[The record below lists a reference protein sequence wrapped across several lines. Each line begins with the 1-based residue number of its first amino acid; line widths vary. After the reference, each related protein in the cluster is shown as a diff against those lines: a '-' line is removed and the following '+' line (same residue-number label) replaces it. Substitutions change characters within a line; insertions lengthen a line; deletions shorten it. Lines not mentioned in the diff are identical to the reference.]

1 MDQYNIQ
8 HCASAKQLL
17 KSGQS
22 NYRGEETDRNLAQRV
37 FDITTK
43 FIAPIDV
50 LALDIKSVDDL
61 LPALRDVQQAL
72 TAYPNLPAD
81 YQGLPTVTAWV
92 NKMSV
97 MKAAEEISDEDARQ
111 LKFEL
116 DGAMQRF
123 NDVVLRGH

>member
-8 HCASAKQLL
+8 HCQSAKSLL
-17 KSGQS
+17 KAGQS

-43 FIAPIDV
+43 FIAPQDV
-50 LALDIKSVDDL
+50 LALDIRSVDEL

-72 TAYPNLPAD
+72 QNYPNLPAD
-81 YQGLPTVTAWV
+81 YQGLNTVTTWV
-92 NKMSV
+92 DKMST
-97 MKAAEEISDEDARQ
+97 MKAHEELAEEDARQ
-111 LKFEL
+111 MKFEL